1 MIHEDLYADIVRS
14 MPIPCVD
21 ILVSDQNQVLLLRRA
36 NDPAR
41 NCWWFPGGRILHG
54 ESRTQ
59 AVRRKML
66 EETGLKVSAIKE
78 MKTFELFLPHEDGY
92 LAHGITTVFSAQG
105 SSVDP
110 VKVDEQTIEARW
122 MPTESI
128 LNLDLHPFVRGLLTE
143 CVTSEASGA

>member
-1 MIHEDLYADIVRS
+1 MIREDLYLDIVQL
-14 MPIPCVD
+14 MPVPCVD
-21 ILVSDQNQVLLLRRA
+21 VLVSDENRVLLLRRA
-36 NDPAR
+36 NDPAK

-66 EETGLKVSAIKE
+66 EECGLEVSAIDE
-78 MKTFELFLPHEDGY
+78 IKTVELFLPHEDGY
-92 LAHGITTVFSAQG
+92 VAHGITTVFTAQA

-122 MPTESI
+122 LPTESI
-128 LNLDLHPFVRGLLTE
+128 FRLDLHPFVRSLLSE
-143 CVTSEASGA
+143 CVTSEASGT

>member
-1 MIHEDLYADIVRS
+1 MIHEDLYADIVQS

-21 ILVSDQNQVLLLRRA
+21 VLVSDQNRVLLLRRA
-36 NDPAR
+36 NDPAK

-66 EETGLKVSAIKE
+66 EETGLKVSAINE
-78 MKTFELFLPHEDGY
+78 IKTVELFLPHEDGY

-105 SSVDP
+105 SRVDP

-122 MPTESI
+122 FPAESI
-128 LNLDLHPFVRGLLTE
+128 LEIDLHPFVLGLLTE
-143 CVTSEASGA
+143 CVMSEASGT